1 MSNKRSGNEISYREQ
16 LANAGGGKRCKQ
28 QASSLLA
35 DVRKVGKRKFGR
47 EKGGGSFAL
56 LARLKSPFPQF
67 QTPRTRSWGW
77 RDELKQRLRGRLLV
91 TQARPPWAVPKI
103 SDQPRHCPK
112 FRKIAPVFEKV
123 DINAIP
129 GINLYPV
136 DSTISFRCTYLPDRD
151 LWSFIR
157 WIVACVAGGIGGECC
172 CFLAAELRTPA
183 RSWGRRKKMRAEKK
197 HLIFFSLSS
206 FASHSTIR
214 TPGTGYNNPASYAR

>member
-1 MSNKRSGNEISYREQ
+1 MSNKRSGDEISYQEQ

-35 DVRKVGKRKFGR
+35 DVRKVGKKELGR

-56 LARLKSPFPQF
+56 LTRPKSPFPFKRLTHVLVGDVTSSNNVCVEGYSSRKLGHLAQS
-67 QTPRTRSWGW
+67 PRLGTNLDIVQNSGKLPW
-77 RDELKQRLRGRLLV
+77 RPDDENHL
-91 TQARPPWAVPKI
+91 P
-103 SDQPRHCPK
+103 
-112 FRKIAPVFEKV
+112 PVFEKV

-157 WIVACVAGGIGGECC
+157 WIVACVAGGIGSECC

-183 RSWGRRKKMRAEKK
+183 TA
-197 HLIFFSLSS
+197 I
-206 FASHSTIR
+206 
-214 TPGTGYNNPASYAR
+214 

>member
-1 MSNKRSGNEISYREQ
+1 MQVVVSVVSSRP
-16 LANAGGGKRCKQ
+16 LACWQTFEGSGKRNLDMRREGVLR
-28 QASSLLA
+28 ASHA
-35 DVRKVGKRKFGR
+35 PKI
-47 EKGGGSFAL
+47 
-56 LARLKSPFPQF
+56 PFPF

-91 TQARPPWAVPKI
+91 TQARPPCAVPKI
-103 SDQPRHCPK
+103 GDQPRHCPK
-112 FRKIAPVFEKV
+112 FRKIALASRWWKSLAPVFEKV
-123 DINAIP
+123 DINAIS

-183 RSWGRRKKMRAEKK
+183 TA
-197 HLIFFSLSS
+197 
-206 FASHSTIR
+206 T
-214 TPGTGYNNPASYAR
+214 